1 MTLTRESDIL
11 VISNEKEN
19 IMTIKVIHEQQ
30 ENRRTGENVGE
41 TIYFESSGWWGTG
54 PIALRREYDT
64 WSMSTTS
71 GGQNKVDVLDQIRE
85 MKEMLKYA
93 ESTILESRIIEQ
105 EHNGMELIA

>member
-41 TIYFESSGWWGTG
+41 TIYFESSGWWGNG

-71 GGQNKVDVLDQIRE
+71 GGQNKVDVLDKIRE